1 VAMLTNSALQT
12 TIGALNV
19 LLFEEIE
26 AGEIYGTIGKAI
38 GYRGVGA
45 SMIMQSIRQD
55 HDRNARVLR
64 EQIGR
69 LGGDFISVA
78 APHHPVPFKA
88 ASEEIT
94 ILAALEGIEARA
106 LGTATRI
113 LRMADADTRSL
124 VRVPV
129 ISSLH
134 RHLAEIERMTSRL
147 RVTRSEST
155 RMYDTA

>member
-1 VAMLTNSALQT
+1 MLTDSALQT

-26 AGEIYGTIGKAI
+26 AYEIYGGIGKAI
-38 GYRGVGA
+38 GCRGVGA
-45 SMIMQSIRQD
+45 SMIIQSIRQD

-64 EQIGR
+64 EQIRR

-78 APHHPVPFKA
+78 APHHIVPFKA

-106 LGTATRI
+106 LSTATRI